1 MKIGIVSGDYLR
13 ADRSPDNKERWGG
26 SGWARVGQYVEGLRA
41 AGHDV
46 AVGHLWLR
54 GNSLTVQDAE
64 EVTHY
69 PDVIMMQRLMHR
81 GLDKSI
87 RIGRANGQIVVNDL
101 DDWYWGL
108 DPRNAA
114 FKASHPKFN
123 LKENTTFYKQILC
136 ASDYIT
142 VSTPYLADRVKSFAG
157 GHVVLQKNYV
167 DVSRFTKR
175 SHQDT
180 GIAEVGWAG
189 STDHRSGD
197 LEILRGIIAP
207 LVRNKEVTLV
217 HGGHLPTSPSFA
229 SMVGVDEEDVR
240 CIARADHDGY
250 PTLLDFDIGLV
261 PLRDTPF
268 NHAKSDIKGLE
279 YAASGIPFIA
289 SGLSSYAKLAKDWG
303 GMGVFIAKRPSDWS
317 RLIKLLSNY
326 EFRRDSAE
334 AVYARAISRDINFG
348 VRDLLSFIDGV

>member
-26 SGWARVGQYVEGLRA
+26 AGWARLGQYVEALRS
-41 AGHDV
+41 AGHEV
-46 AVGHLWLR
+46 NVGHLWLR
-54 GNSLTVQDAE
+54 GNSLTVQDSD
-64 EVTHY
+64 EVVHY
-69 PDVIMMQRLMHR
+69 PDVLLMQRLMHG

-87 RIGRANGQIVVNDL
+87 NIGRANGQIVVNDI

-123 LKENTTFYKQILC
+123 KKENTIFYKQVIG
-136 ASDYIT
+136 ASDYVT

-157 GHVVLQKNYV
+157 GPIVVMKNYV
-167 DVSRFTKR
+167 DVARFTR
-175 SHQDT
+175 RAVVDT
-180 GIAEVGWAG
+180 LTPEVGWAG

-197 LEILRGIIAP
+197 LEILRGVVNQLVTNKDIAM
-207 LVRNKEVTLV
+207 V

-229 SMVGVDEEDVR
+229 SQVGVPEDSVR
-240 CIARADHDGY
+240 CIQRTDHDGY

-289 SGLSSYAKLAKDWG
+289 AGLTSYAQLAKDWEG
-303 GMGVFIAKRPSDWS
+303 RGMYIAKRPSDWS

-326 EFRRDSAE
+326 ETRRDSAE
-334 AVYARAISRDINFG
+334 AAYARVKSRDIRYGITGF
-348 VRDLLSFIDGV
+348 LEFLSSL

>member
-13 ADRSPDNKERWGG
+13 SDRSPDGKERWGG
-26 SGWARVGQYVEGLRA
+26 AGWARVGQYVDGLIQ
-41 AGHDV
+41 AGHSV

-54 GNSLTVQDAE
+54 GESLTVQTADE
-64 EVTHY
+64 IVHY
-69 PDVIMMQRLMHR
+69 PDVLLMQRLMHR

-87 RIGRANGQIVVNDL
+87 RIGRANGQIVINDI

-123 LKENTTFYKQILC
+123 LKENTTFYKQVIN
-136 ASDYIT
+136 ASDYVT
-142 VSTPYLADRVKSFAG
+142 VSTPYLADRVKSFVG
-157 GHVVLQKNYV
+157 GPLVLLPNYV
-167 DVSRFTKR
+167 DVARFTKR
-175 SHQDT
+175 THRDT
-180 GIAEVGWAG
+180 VITEVGWAG

-197 LEILRGIIAP
+197 LEILRGVIAP

-229 SMVGVDEEDVR
+229 SKVGVDEEDVR
-240 CIARADHDGY
+240 CITRSDHDGY
-250 PTLLDFDIGLV
+250 PALLDFDIGLV

-289 SGLSSYAKLAKDWG
+289 TGVTSYAKLAKDWEG
-303 GMGVFIAKRPSDWS
+303 LGAFIAKRPSDWA
-317 RLIKLLSNY
+317 RLIKLLTDY
-326 EFRRDSAE
+326 ERRRDSAE
-334 AVYARAISRDINFG
+334 AVYARSLSRDIKFG
-348 VRDLLSFIDGV
+348 IRGLLSFLNSI